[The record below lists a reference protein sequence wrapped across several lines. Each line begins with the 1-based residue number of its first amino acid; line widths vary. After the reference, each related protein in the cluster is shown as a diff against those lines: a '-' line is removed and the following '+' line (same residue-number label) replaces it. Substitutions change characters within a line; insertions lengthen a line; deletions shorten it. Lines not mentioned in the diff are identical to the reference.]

1 MKHST
6 NGRARLL
13 VGAGARAAHGAG
25 MSGGNLEQS
34 GQRSKVHNSHGRL
47 TALHAVSPEGSS
59 KVTCDLTGR
68 AKAHKRRLVGGL
80 PRPPRPV
87 GRRHKGVMR
96 PKRLTAVSLP
106 RASARSRAFS
116 SEASTPESESTRPGA
131 PDAPDAAAAMSHGRA
146 LEASAGCHSS
156 ARADVCS
163 PRNRLPVFAAARFKW
178 RACCSSARAGRRLPH
193 HSQRV
198 RACMRARV
206 RARAR
211 REEHRQ
217 SMHRS
222 IGRAT
227 THALKA
233 SATRGSAECAATS
246 APPLAPLPRY
256 PEPLPRKWVLPSGM
270 PGCLAQGQTGARFQ
284 GGQAAQTETS
294 ARGTFTTT
302 SRLLRITSAYM

>member
-1 MKHST
+1 MLQMP
-6 NGRARLL
+6 RLPCRT
-13 VGAGARAAHGAG
+13 V
-25 MSGGNLEQS
+25 
-34 GQRSKVHNSHGRL
+34 GRL
-47 TALHAVSPEGSS
+47 RQVPAVTPRHAQMFAR
-59 KVTCDLTGR
+59 R
-68 AKAHKRRLVGGL
+68 AIDCRFLRR
-80 PRPPRPV
+80 
-87 GRRHKGVMR
+87 
-96 PKRLTAVSLP
+96 
-106 RASARSRAFS
+106 RASS
-116 SEASTPESESTRPGA
+116 G
-131 PDAPDAAAAMSHGRA
+131 
-146 LEASAGCHSS
+146 
-156 ARADVCS
+156 V
-163 PRNRLPVFAAARFKW
+163 